1 MAPDEASC
9 CDDKRPYEIE
19 TGLLWRILSLR
30 LSRRTL
36 DAMSMVRETT
46 MKTLLLLPI
55 LLIFGYSSQNPA
67 PPDESSPVVVVS
79 FKWFRDRQPIDNAVA
94 STSTPQPAMI
104 TADKN
109 FEKQKR
115 INASAGDRDPHAD
128 TLDARGAELERIV
141 QESREAPPVD
151 GFAYLVKFKS
161 ASAKLV
167 ERVFWEYQFK
177 ETANPANVTRR
188 RFLCSLK
195 IKPQQGR
202 DLQLFSLA
210 GPSDVISVK
219 SLAKGSGNQFQE
231 TVVIDRV
238 EYADGSFWQLKD
250 WTYDVSKL
258 TSKATSGREARM
270 PMCRSF

>member
-1 MAPDEASC
+1 
-9 CDDKRPYEIE
+9 
-19 TGLLWRILSLR
+19 
-30 LSRRTL
+30 
-36 DAMSMVRETT
+36 
-46 MKTLLLLPI
+46 MKTLLLLP
-55 LLIFGYSSQNPA
+55 LLFIFGDSSQNPTPA
-67 PPDESSPVVVVS
+67 DESSPVAVVS
-79 FKWFRDRQPIDNAVA
+79 FKWFKDRQPIDNAA
-94 STSTPQPAMI
+94 SAPVTPQPAPI
-104 TADKN
+104 AADKN
-109 FEKQKR
+109 FERQKR
-115 INASAGDRDPHAD
+115 INATAGDRDPHAD

-151 GFAYLVKFKS
+151 GFVYLVKLKS
-161 ASAKLV
+161 ASAKPIA
-167 ERVFWEYQFK
+167 RIFWEYQFK

-188 RFLCSLK
+188 RFLCNVK
-195 IKPQQGR
+195 IKPEQAK
-202 DLQLFSLA
+202 DVEIFSLG

-250 WTYDVSKL
+250 WTFDVSKL